1 VDNAG
6 NENIRTIDVT
16 IDTIDP
22 FLEIKN
28 PVDADELEPV
38 DINVE
43 WEGYYDIT
51 SISYFEMS

>member
-1 VDNAG
+1 MDNAG

-28 PVDADELEPV
+28 PVDGDELEPV